1 MKKTKQIEFRRKKG
15 KQQKSNEPDGL
26 VNGRQG
32 LVILLQGQQAGLPAL
47 IEPDLFRVNGGY
59 FSVGA
64 SNSVSQAGR

>member
-1 MKKTKQIEFRRKKG
+1 MKKKLNFQEKRR